1 VSTTNPAKET
11 MMTNGTVTNEQIDAL
26 RTEAGTA
33 GDTAQVALCE
43 RALAGDEEAREEC
56 ARVIAEAAANQ

>member
-1 VSTTNPAKET
+1 
-11 MMTNGTVTNEQIDAL
+11 MTNGTVTNEQIDAL

-33 GDTAQVALCE
+33 GDAAQVALCE

>member
-1 VSTTNPAKET
+1 
-11 MMTNGTVTNEQIDAL
+11 MTNGTVTNEQIDAL